1 MSQSL
6 LASHGGVIAGLNG
19 CTKGCMSVEEMSCFS
34 YHVAVGNTMSEY
46 SDDPFLRKSIVV
58 SRSSLPSGDS
68 RHVTSSGRIPSG
80 DSSALT
86 VASGTPSRCF
96 RKNSW
101 PLLDEPSKLQR
112 QRVRTR
118 GKFSGASGSSAAKR
132 KRLSL
137 S

>member
-46 SDDPFLRKSIVV
+46 NEDPFLRKSMVV
-58 SRSSLPSGDS
+58 SRSSLPSGAS

-80 DSSALT
+80 DSSALI
-86 VASGTPSRCF
+86 VASGTPSMCF
-96 RKNSW
+96 KKNSW
-101 PLLDEPSKLQR
+101 PLAEDPRRFER
-112 QRVRTR
+112 QRVR
-118 GKFSGASGSSAAKR
+118 
-132 KRLSL
+132 
-137 S
+137 